1 MGDANITSKK
11 EDKLKIPIELQERI
25 EKIVLRILYDE
36 KSVKS
41 SRLLMEKVLER
52 ATKERITV
60 SDKTINTIIQQMSKN
75 KKINF
80 TQSRGWTIRI

>member
-1 MGDANITSKK
+1 LGDANITSKK

>member
-1 MGDANITSKK
+1 MGETNIMSKK
-11 EDKLKIPIELQERI
+11 EDKLKIPIELQEQI
-25 EKIVLRILYDE
+25 EKIVLKILYDE

-60 SDKTINTIIQQMSKN
+60 SDKMINIIIQHMNKN
-75 KKINF
+75 EKINF
-80 TQSRGWTIRI
+80 AQSKGWTIRI

>member
-1 MGDANITSKK
+1 LGDANITSKK
-11 EDKLKIPIELQERI
+11 EDKLKIQIELQERI

-60 SDKTINTIIQQMSKN
+60 SDKTINTIIQQMSKH